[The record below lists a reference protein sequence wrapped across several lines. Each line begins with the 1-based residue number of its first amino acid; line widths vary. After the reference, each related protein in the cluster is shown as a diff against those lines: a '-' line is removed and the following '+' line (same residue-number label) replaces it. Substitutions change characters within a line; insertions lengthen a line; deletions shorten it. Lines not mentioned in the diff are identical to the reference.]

1 MQRTDLTNLHLV
13 PITSLPISHIQ
24 IQYLVSSFT
33 ILTPTN
39 LDSHHDH
46 CVLLAGKGS
55 PELPSSQRNSVQY
68 LSMYDN
74 KVLRKFRGHT
84 DAITDISMSPAED
97 TFLTSSRDRTVRY
110 VVRGMPSKGTL
121 LRLNVLLAVCA
132 WSGPDI
138 CLFDLSHFVC
148 YIHTNRLWDVQQ
160 AGCLAQMELPSN
172 TEGNPHAV
180 FDSTGLVFAVIAGIS
195 GGAGHVRT
203 NILALWRHFRCM
215 VPRLTHAHFVACT

>member
-1 MQRTDLTNLHLV
+1 MQRTETNLHLV

-39 LDSHHDH
+39 LNSHHDH

-121 LRLNVLLAVCA
+121 LRLTVLLAVCA

-138 CLFDLSHFVC
+138 CLFDPNTKWIVGANNFFSKSRNCPWHGKALKGMVKAT
-148 YIHTNRLWDVQQ
+148 YM
-160 AGCLAQMELPSN
+160 AGKPVFQNTLTTSWHVTETWYCRCCCDTAFFEYLNWWHLAM
-172 TEGNPHAV
+172 V
-180 FDSTGLVFAVIAGIS
+180 F
-195 GGAGHVRT
+195 
-203 NILALWRHFRCM
+203 
-215 VPRLTHAHFVACT
+215 